1 MEPWLSWGIAL
12 VVGGLAFAYYN
23 VQKKPQVN
31 KTRAASISDAVPSQ
45 IKPTRKREE
54 NKVMPKTQAATSSA
68 VNVTRPSVEAGNGN
82 ISTSGAESSK
92 KRKVNK
98 KQPVAAAVAPVTVK
112 APVATEVEEADDN
125 KAWAQQ
131 LLALKQ
137 GTSLAPPVRT
147 DSRSRTVK
155 QSAANLTPNL
165 SSASSNAGYADD
177 DLTPARS
184 PALAAGD
191 VSDMLEPTTTG
202 PSVLRLTESSKP
214 AKANKQRQQTAAQEA
229 ETKKQRQNRKK
240 VEERQAQREAEEKER
255 VVLLEKQRRTARE
268 ARGEP
273 AKNGVSASKPPAVS
287 EWAVKAAARATE
299 APAQEITGGSA
310 GSPGLLDTFDKPSE
324 EEQMRIATKL
334 SEDESGW
341 NTVPKGKKQKKKAP
355 TTGLT
360 ESNGSDSFEQ
370 PTAAVPAPAPVPVS
384 APAPTPAPVPV
395 SKPVEAYANGYA
407 SPSYPVYDAGSHPE
421 DSPWSA

>member
-23 VQKKPQVN
+23 SQKKPQVN

-54 NKVMPKTQAATSSA
+54 NRVKPKTQAATSSA
-68 VNVTRPSVEAGNGN
+68 VN
-82 ISTSGAESSK
+82 
-92 KRKVNK
+92 
-98 KQPVAAAVAPVTVK
+98 
-112 APVATEVEEADDN
+112 
-125 KAWAQQ
+125 
-131 LLALKQ
+131 
-137 GTSLAPPVRT
+137 
-147 DSRSRTVK
+147 

-184 PALAAGD
+184 SALAAGD
-191 VSDMLEPTTTG
+191 VSDMLEPTATG
-202 PSVLRLTESSKP
+202 PSVLRLTESSRP

-229 ETKKQRQNRKK
+229 DTKKQRQNRKK

-255 VVLLEKQRRTARE
+255 LVLLEQQRRTARE

-273 AKNGVSASKPPAVS
+273 AKNGVPASKPPAVS
-287 EWAVKAAARATE
+287 AWAVKAAARATQP
-299 APAQEITGGSA
+299 PAQEITGGSGSA
-310 GSPGLLDTFDKPSE
+310 GTSGLLDTFDKPSE

-360 ESNGSDSFEQ
+360 E
-370 PTAAVPAPAPVPVS
+370 
-384 APAPTPAPVPV
+384 
-395 SKPVEAYANGYA
+395 
-407 SPSYPVYDAGSHPE
+407 
-421 DSPWSA
+421 